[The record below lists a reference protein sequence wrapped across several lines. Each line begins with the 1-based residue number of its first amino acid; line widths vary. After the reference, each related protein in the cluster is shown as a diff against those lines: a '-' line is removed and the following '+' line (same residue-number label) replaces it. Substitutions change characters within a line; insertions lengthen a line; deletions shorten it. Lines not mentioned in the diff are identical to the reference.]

1 MKRLSVIS
9 LFITTAI
16 CGIYSCKK
24 AIVETP
30 YTRLEGRWKLTSTG
44 IDGNADSIIQSNEIT
59 PQNPAVDDEIVFRL
73 DKTGVETVT
82 ANSITDSFNFTYE
95 IDENVVHRIGNGNDV
110 RDYYMASVTS
120 SNLELT
126 EHLSTGLTA
135 LFFTRH

>member
-1 MKRLSVIS
+1 MKRLSIIS
-9 LFITTAI
+9 IVLISALCSF
-16 CGIYSCKK
+16 YSCKK
-24 AIVETP
+24 AIIETP

-44 IDGNADSIIQSNEIT
+44 IDGNGDSIIQSNEIT

-82 ANSITDSFNFTYE
+82 ANNLVDSFNFTYE
-95 IDENVVHRIGNGNDV
+95 IDKDIIHRTGKGNDV

-120 SNLELT
+120 SDLELT

-135 LFFTRH
+135 LFFSKH